1 VPFCGGAGIYTLLIT
16 IFLTYGLSLYSISCS
31 LKPPHEDFCMVPTIE
46 ALPKGGLS
54 FAAFAFLEQKV

>member
-1 VPFCGGAGIYTLLIT
+1 
-16 IFLTYGLSLYSISCS
+16 
-31 LKPPHEDFCMVPTIE
+31 MVPTIE